1 MSRTRIPANGN
12 VRESA
17 AAVARPLQSEQFKP
31 LSRIRDFK
39 CLAKPNDVLEVAI
52 VHQNQDAKVEEEKEG
67 KESISCR
74 SNDQPAPRTSAS
86 DAEMVPR
93 YHHHSSRCLPTYLFC
108 CSHNSC

>member
-12 VRESA
+12 VGESA

-31 LSRIRDFK
+31 LSRMRDFK
-39 CLAKPNDVLEVAI
+39 CLIRPNDVLEKAI

-67 KESISCR
+67 KENISCR

-93 YHHHSSRCLPTYLFC
+93 YLLHFSKCLPTYLFC